1 MASIGEEQSFHFFEF
16 VELLVAQAWW
26 AESVVA
32 VNTEV
37 AVLVSSD
44 DSFASGTLAGCG
56 GGVVQQAFGLLQS
69 EWSFQ
74 TPVCLRRCSFAI
86 QASFFCT
93 LLSYVLRDPFGE
105 LQALGMGNPQVPSE
119 VMYIAVCV
127 MCSAATV
134 RDTLTRALAP

>member
-37 AVLVSSD
+37 AVLVTSD

-56 GGVVQQAFGLLQS
+56 LSVLNNHLAVLSTEESFYENSHLILLDGS
-69 EWSFQ
+69 
-74 TPVCLRRCSFAI
+74 
-86 QASFFCT
+86 
-93 LLSYVLRDPFGE
+93 
-105 LQALGMGNPQVPSE
+105 
-119 VMYIAVCV
+119 
-127 MCSAATV
+127 
-134 RDTLTRALAP
+134 